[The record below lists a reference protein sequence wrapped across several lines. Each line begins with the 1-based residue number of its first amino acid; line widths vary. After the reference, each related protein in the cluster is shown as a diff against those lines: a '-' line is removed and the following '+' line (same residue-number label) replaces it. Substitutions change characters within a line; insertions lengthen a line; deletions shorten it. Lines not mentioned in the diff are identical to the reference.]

1 MASFGKAA
9 SLALAAALSIG
20 LATLPA
26 SAEDAPGVT
35 PDSVKIGSWVALSGP
50 VAVYGV
56 PLRAGV
62 QSYFDLVNDRG
73 GINGRKIEWI
83 VEDNAYNPQQTVAI
97 ARKLI
102 SSDNVL
108 ALVVPHGT
116 GQSAAAF
123 PYAIDQQKV
132 PMLLPYGGAKDWYDP
147 LKPGLLG
154 LHVLYEDQAAA
165 IGRWAAQDGHKKVLV
180 IYGANAA
187 FENVANHV
195 EPGVKALS
203 QDASVELLPVKIGTT
218 DYGPI
223 VLDIM
228 NRKPDAIVCIQL
240 LQEIVLLSKGLKQQ
254 GADIQVYSYAP
265 TVGQA
270 TIDLGGEF
278 VEGLKAPS
286 LTNSPFSD
294 HPAAQ
299 EYREALAKYAPG
311 EKPDFV
317 SYLGFGAAKIFA
329 EALSKAQEPLT
340 RESLLGAFHAM
351 QGYDSGIFPP
361 VTFAQER
368 PLGGHLLQPMQV
380 KDGKWVEVG
389 DVIDVNQF

>member
-1 MASFGKAA
+1 MASYRKAA
-9 SLALAAALSIG
+9 SLTLAAAFAVG
-20 LATLPA
+20 LAA
-26 SAEDAPGVT
+26 SQAIAQGVT
-35 PDSVKIGSWVALSGP
+35 ADSVKIGSWVALSGP

-56 PLRAGV
+56 PLKAGV
-62 QSYFDLVNDRG
+62 QSYFDMINDKG
-73 GINGRKIEWI
+73 GINGRKINWI

-102 SSDNVL
+102 SSDEVL

-154 LHVLYEDQAAA
+154 LHVLYEDQANA

-180 IYGANAA
+180 VYGANAA
-187 FENVANHV
+187 FENVANNV
-195 EPGVKALS
+195 EPGLKAIAG
-203 QDASVELLPVKIGTT
+203 DATVELLPVKIGTT

-228 NRKPDAIVCIQL
+228 NKKPDAIVSIQL

-265 TVGQA
+265 TVGEA
-270 TIDLGGEF
+270 TIKLGGEF

-286 LTNSPFSD
+286 LTSSPFGD
-294 HPAAQ
+294 TPAAQ
-299 EYREALAKYAPG
+299 EYRDALAKYAPG
-311 EKPDFV
+311 EAPDFV

-329 EALSKAQEPLT
+329 EALSRVKEPMT
-340 RESLLGAFHAM
+340 RESLLEAFFTMDA
-351 QGYDSGIFPP
+351 YDSGIFPP
-361 VTFAQER
+361 VTYSAKQ

-380 KDGKWVEVG
+380 KDGKWVEIG
-389 DVIDVNQF
+389 DIVDVNKF